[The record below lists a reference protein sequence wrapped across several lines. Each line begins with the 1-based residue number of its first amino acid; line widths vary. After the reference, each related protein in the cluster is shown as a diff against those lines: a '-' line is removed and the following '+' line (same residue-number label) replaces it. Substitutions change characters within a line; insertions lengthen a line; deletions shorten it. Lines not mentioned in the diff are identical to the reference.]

1 MVKVLAPAVDV
12 IDGHGVTPTAG
23 TRQGSAVTSEAVS
36 TLTWYLEHV
45 GQVPLLSAEQEV
57 DLAKRARAGAVAS
70 ELCGGELGP
79 HGRARLRITIRDGR
93 CASERLVEA
102 NLRLVVSIARRYRG
116 LGLDFLDLVQE
127 GNLGLLRAVARF
139 DPARGFRFS
148 TYASWWIRQAVLDGL
163 ARRGRAVRLPLH
175 AYELARRLLLREQ
188 EVFQATGSSPSE
200 EQLADDLDVRLG
212 RLREIRR
219 AARDVVSLDL
229 PLGRDTDD
237 GATIGDLVADADAA
251 GPEATVAE
259 AMTRESVLGALTTL
273 SEREREVI
281 ELRFGLH
288 DGRPHTLEELGAR
301 YGVTRER
308 VRQIEHRAL
317 RKLSRP
323 RLGGLLET
331 AS

>member
-1 MVKVLAPAVDV
+1 
-12 IDGHGVTPTAG
+12 
-23 TRQGSAVTSEAVS
+23 VTSEAIS

-45 GQVPLLSAEQEV
+45 GEVPLLSAQQEV
-57 DLAKRARAGAVAS
+57 DLAKRARLGAVAAALL
-70 ELCGGELGP
+70 EDTDLER
-79 HGRARLRITIRDGR
+79 HRRARLRLAVRDGR
-93 CASERLVEA
+93 RAGEQLTEA

-116 LGLDFLDLVQE
+116 RGLDFLDLVQE
-127 GNLGLLRAVARF
+127 GNLGLITAVQRF

-148 TYASWWIRQAVLDGL
+148 TYASWWIRQAVMDGL

-175 AYELARRLLLREQ
+175 AYEVAQRLRVREH
-188 EVFQATGSSPSE
+188 EVFQATGSAPSE
-200 EQLADDLDVRLG
+200 EQLADDLDLRLH

-219 AARDVVSLDL
+219 AAREVVSLDL
-229 PLGRDTDD
+229 PLNHDADG
-237 GATIGDLVADADAA
+237 GATIGDLVADPEAT
-251 GPEATVAE
+251 GPEAMVTATL
-259 AMTRESVLGALTTL
+259 TRETLLVALAAL

-288 DGRPHTLEELGAR
+288 DSLPHTLEELGAR

-323 RLGGLLET
+323 RLSGLLET